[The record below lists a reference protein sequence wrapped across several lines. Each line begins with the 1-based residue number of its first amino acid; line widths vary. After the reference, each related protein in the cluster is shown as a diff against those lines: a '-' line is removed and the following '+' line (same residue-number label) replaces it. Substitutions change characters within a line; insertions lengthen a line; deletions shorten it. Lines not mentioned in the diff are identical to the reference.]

1 MEYVHSYQ
9 VSIFLRKDLK
19 KYKGR
24 SCVISMESNFPIQ
37 CADFDRL
44 VMDNV
49 EEARVEV
56 SGMPDLSDPCLYIDR
71 EYSWL
76 QFNDRVLE
84 EAFDERNPLLERV
97 KFLSIFGSNLD
108 EFFMVRVSGI
118 HKRIVE
124 GIREDRTDEKED
136 EREDRTDEKEDR
148 TDELAHQQLQIIRD
162 ELLKQLPLADR
173 CWNKILEP
181 ALREKGIKVLNYFE
195 LSGKEREKLRDY
207 FERNIFPLLTPL
219 GFDSGHPFPH
229 ISNLSINLAV
239 LIDDPDYGERFARVK
254 IPPIFTRLIVVP
266 ENGQER
272 ITSNFE
278 ELKAGRFV
286 WLEQLIAANLDLLF
300 PGQRILGAYPF
311 RITRDADLGFDEDGD
326 KDLLTAVKQRVGRN
340 YFGPA
345 VRLEADYTMPSRV
358 SEILLKNLDLN
369 SSLMFLLAAPLGL
382 SSLMKFAQISRP
394 ELKYEPFKP
403 KKHPQLTGKKN
414 IFEVLKKRDI
424 LLYHPYDNFDS
435 VIGFVEKAADDP
447 DVLAIKMTLYR
458 VDDNSRIIQALM
470 KAADRRKQ
478 VAVLVELKARFDE
491 ENNIGWAKELE
502 HKGVHVAYGFPGRK
516 VHAKMCLVVRAE
528 KEEIRYYVHMST
540 GNYNAVTAKLYTD
553 SGYLTSDSFIGKDV
567 SDLFNALTGYS
578 RKDHYIKLLV
588 APQTLRHQVLERI
601 RREIELHEKCGN
613 GHLIFKMNSLVD
625 YQCIRELYSASR
637 AGVKVDLVI
646 RGICCLRPG
655 IYGLSEN
662 IRVIS
667 IVGRFLE
674 HARIYYFRNG
684 GKEEVFMGSSDLM
697 PRNLDN
703 RVEILFPASAEYIP
717 IIRDVILGVQLED
730 NLKARLLLPNGKTE
744 RIHPQPE
751 EEELDSQLWMLENTG
766 SWDLNPRKG

>member
-1 MEYVHSYQ
+1 ME
-9 VSIFLRKDLK
+9 R
-19 KYKGR
+19 
-24 SCVISMESNFPIQ
+24 NFPIQ

-44 VMDNV
+44 VTDSV
-49 EEARVEV
+49 DGLRVEI
-56 SGMPDLSDPCLYIDR
+56 SGMPDLSDPCLYADR

-84 EAFDERNPLLERV
+84 EALDERNPLLERV

-108 EFFMVRVSGI
+108 EFFMVRVSGVQ
-118 HKRIVE
+118 KRITE
-124 GIREDRTDEKED
+124 GT
-136 EREDRTDEKEDR
+136 KEDR
-148 TDELAHQQLQIIRD
+148 TDILAQEQLQVIRE
-162 ELLKQLPLADR
+162 ELLRQLPLNDS
-173 CWNKILEP
+173 CWNEVLEP
-181 ALREKGIKVLNYFE
+181 ALREKGIQVLNYFE
-195 LSGKEREKLRDY
+195 LSGEDREKLRDY

-229 ISNLSINLAV
+229 ISNLSLNLAV

-254 IPPIFTRLIVVP
+254 IPPMFTRLIVVP
-266 ENGQER
+266 EEGQEK
-272 ITSNFE
+272 IISSFE
-278 ELKAGRFV
+278 ELKSGRFV

-345 VRLEADYTMPSRV
+345 VRLETDYTMPDRV
-358 SEILLKNLDLN
+358 SNILLKNLELT
-369 SSLMFLLAAPLGL
+369 SPLMFRSASPLGL
-382 SSLMKFAQISRP
+382 SSLMKLAQINRP

-403 KKHPQLTGKKN
+403 SKHSRMADKEN
-414 IFEVLKKRDI
+414 IFAALKKKDI
-424 LLYHPYDNFDS
+424 LLYHPYDSFES
-435 VIGFVEKAADDP
+435 VTDLVEEAADDP

-470 KAADRRKQ
+470 KAADRNKQ
-478 VAVLVELKARFDE
+478 VVVLVELKARFDE

-502 HKGVHVAYGFPGRK
+502 RKGVHVAYGFPGRK
-516 VHAKMCLVVRAE
+516 THAKMCLIVRAE
-528 KEEIRYYVHMST
+528 KEGGIRYYVHMST
-540 GNYNAVTAKLYTD
+540 GNYNAVTGKLYTD
-553 SGYLTSDSFIGKDV
+553 FGYLTSDSFIGKDI

-588 APQTLRHQVLERI
+588 APQNMRHQILERI
-601 RREIELHEKCGN
+601 RREIDMHEKFGD
-613 GHLIFKMNSLVD
+613 GHLLFKMNSLVD
-625 YQCIRELYSASR
+625 YQCIRELYRASR
-637 AGVKVDLVI
+637 IGVKVDLIV

-674 HARIYYFRNG
+674 HSRVYYFRNG
-684 GKEEVFMGSSDLM
+684 GKEEIFMGSADLM

-703 RVEILFPASAEYIP
+703 RVEVLFPVSSEYIP
-717 IIRDVILGVQLED
+717 VVRDIILGTHLKD
-730 NLKARLLLPNGKTE
+730 NIKARLLLPNGRTE
-744 RIHPQPE
+744 RIYPQPE
-751 EEELDSQLWMLENTG
+751 EEELDSQLWMLENREAWELKTEK
-766 SWDLNPRKG
+766 S

>member
-1 MEYVHSYQ
+1 ME
-9 VSIFLRKDLK
+9 R
-19 KYKGR
+19 
-24 SCVISMESNFPIQ
+24 NFPIQ

-49 EEARVEV
+49 EGARVEV
-56 SGMPDLSDPCLYIDR
+56 SGMPDLSDPCLYTDR

-84 EAFDERNPLLERV
+84 EAFDNRNPLLERV

-118 HKRIVE
+118 QKRIVE
-124 GIREDRTDEKED
+124 AIKDDRP
-136 EREDRTDEKEDR
+136 
-148 TDELAHQQLQIIRD
+148 DELAQEQLRIIRE
-162 ELLKQLPLADR
+162 ELLRQLPLNDR
-173 CWNKILEP
+173 CWNEILEP

-229 ISNLSINLAV
+229 ISNLSLNLAV

-254 IPPIFTRLIVVP
+254 IPPMFMRLIVVP
-266 ENGQER
+266 EDDQER
-272 ITSNFE
+272 VTSSLE
-278 ELKAGRFV
+278 ELKTGSFV

-340 YFGPA
+340 YFGSV
-345 VRLEADYTMPSRV
+345 VRLETDYTMPSRV
-358 SEILLKNLDLN
+358 SDILLKNLDLT
-369 SSLMFLLAAPLGL
+369 SSLMFRSAAPLGL
-382 SSLMKFAQISRP
+382 SSLIKLAQINRP
-394 ELKYEPFKP
+394 ELNYGPFEP
-403 KKHPQLTGKKN
+403 KKHSQLANREK
-414 IFEVLKKRDI
+414 IFANLKKRDI
-424 LLYHPYDNFDS
+424 LLYHPYDNFES
-435 VIGFVEKAADDP
+435 VIDFVEEAADDP

-470 KAADRRKQ
+470 KAADRKKQ

-502 HKGVHVAYGFPGRK
+502 RKGVHVAYGFPGRK
-516 VHAKMCLVVRAE
+516 THAKMCLVVRAE
-528 KEEIRYYVHMST
+528 KEGIRYYVHMST
-540 GNYNAVTAKLYTD
+540 GNYNAVTGKLYTD
-553 SGYLTSDSFIGKDV
+553 FGYLTSDSCIGKDI

-601 RREIELHEKCGN
+601 RREIDLHEKHGN

-625 YQCIRELYSASR
+625 YQCIRELYRASQ
-637 AGVKVDLVI
+637 AGVKVDLLI

-655 IYGLSEN
+655 IFGLSEN
-662 IRVIS
+662 IRVTS

-674 HARIYYFRNG
+674 HSRAYYFRNG
-684 GKEEVFMGSSDLM
+684 GKEEIFMGSADLM

-703 RVEILFPASAEYIP
+703 RVEVLFPVSAEYIP
-717 IIRDVILGVQLED
+717 VVRDVILGIHLKD
-730 NLKARLLLPNGKTE
+730 NIKARLLLPNGRTE
-744 RIHPQPE
+744 RIYPQPE
-751 EEELDSQLWMLENTG
+751 EEELDSQSWMLENSR
-766 SWDLNPRKG
+766 SWDLGSQKG

>member
-1 MEYVHSYQ
+1 ME
-9 VSIFLRKDLK
+9 R
-19 KYKGR
+19 
-24 SCVISMESNFPIQ
+24 NFPIK
-37 CADFDRL
+37 CADFDRII
-44 VMDNV
+44 MDNA

-56 SGMPDLSDPCLYIDR
+56 SGMPDLSDPCLYTDR

-84 EAFDERNPLLERV
+84 EAFDERNPLLDRV

-118 HKRIVE
+118 QKRIVE
-124 GIREDRTDEKED
+124 GVKD
-136 EREDRTDEKEDR
+136 DR
-148 TDELAHQQLQIIRD
+148 TDELAQHQLRIIRQ
-162 ELLKQLPLADR
+162 ELLRQLPLNDS
-173 CWNKILEP
+173 CWNEVLEP
-181 ALREKGIKVLNYFE
+181 ALRVKGIKVTNYFE
-195 LSGKEREKLRDY
+195 LSGEEREKLRDY

-229 ISNLSINLAV
+229 ISNLSLNLAV

-266 ENGQER
+266 ADGQER

-278 ELKAGRFV
+278 ELKTGLFV
-286 WLEQLIAANLDLLF
+286 WIEQLIAANLDLLF

-311 RITRDADLGFDEDGD
+311 RVTRDADLGFDEDGD

-345 VRLEADYTMPSRV
+345 VRLETDNTMPPRV
-358 SEILLKNLDLN
+358 SDILLKNLDLTA
-369 SSLMFLLAAPLGL
+369 SLMFRSAAPLGL
-382 SSLMKFAQISRP
+382 SSLMKLAQINRP
-394 ELKYEPFKP
+394 ELKYKPLEP
-403 KKHPQLTGKKN
+403 KKHPRLVEKEK
-414 IFEVLKKRDI
+414 IFAVLKKRDV
-424 LLYHPYDNFDS
+424 LLYHPYDSFES
-435 VIGFVEKAADDP
+435 VIDFVEEAADDP

-470 KAADRRKQ
+470 KAADRKKQ

-502 HKGVHVAYGFPGRK
+502 RKGVHVAYGFPGRK
-516 VHAKMCLVVRAE
+516 THAKMCLVVRAE
-528 KEEIRYYVHMST
+528 NEGIRYYVHMGT
-540 GNYNAVTAKLYTD
+540 GNYNAVTGKLYTD
-553 SGYLTSDSFIGKDV
+553 FGYLTSDSFIGKDI

-588 APQTLRHQVLERI
+588 APQTLRHQILERI
-601 RREIELHEKCGN
+601 RREIDLHEKYGN

-625 YQCIRELYSASR
+625 YQCIRELYRASR
-637 AGVKVDLVI
+637 VGVKVDLLI

-662 IRVIS
+662 IRVTS

-674 HARIYYFRNG
+674 HSRLYYFRND
-684 GKEEVFMGSSDLM
+684 GKEEIFIGSADLM

-703 RVEILFPASAEYIP
+703 RVEILFPVSAEYIP
-717 IIRDVILGVQLED
+717 IVREVILGTQLKD
-730 NLKARLLLPNGKTE
+730 NVKARLLLPNGKTE
-744 RIHPQPE
+744 RIYPQPE

-766 SWDLNPRKG
+766 SWDLSRQKS

>member
-1 MEYVHSYQ
+1 ME
-9 VSIFLRKDLK
+9 R
-19 KYKGR
+19 
-24 SCVISMESNFPIQ
+24 NFPIQ

-44 VMDNV
+44 VTDSV
-49 EEARVEV
+49 DGARVEV
-56 SGMPDLSDPCLYIDR
+56 SGMPDLSDPCLYADR

-84 EAFDERNPLLERV
+84 EALDERNPLLERV

-108 EFFMVRVSGI
+108 EFFMVRVSGVQ
-118 HKRIVE
+118 KRIAE
-124 GIREDRTDEKED
+124 GAKED
-136 EREDRTDEKEDR
+136 C
-148 TDELAHQQLQIIRD
+148 TDELAQEQLQVIRE
-162 ELLKQLPLADR
+162 ELLMQLPLKDS
-173 CWNKILEP
+173 CWNEVLEP

-195 LSGKEREKLRDY
+195 LSGEDREKLRGY

-229 ISNLSINLAV
+229 ISNLSLNLAV

-254 IPPIFTRLIVVP
+254 IPPMFTRLIVVP
-266 ENGQER
+266 EEGQEK
-272 ITSNFE
+272 IISSFE
-278 ELKAGRFV
+278 ELKSGRFV

-345 VRLEADYTMPSRV
+345 VRLETDYTMPERV
-358 SEILLKNLDLN
+358 SDILLKNLEVTPP
-369 SSLMFLLAAPLGL
+369 LMFRAAAPLGL
-382 SSLMKFAQISRP
+382 SSLMKLTQINRP
-394 ELKYEPFKP
+394 ELKYEPFEQR
-403 KKHPQLTGKKN
+403 KHSFMADKEN
-414 IFEVLKKRDI
+414 IFSALKKKDI
-424 LLYHPYDNFDS
+424 LLYHPYDSFES
-435 VIGFVEKAADDP
+435 VTDLVEEAADDP

-470 KAADRRKQ
+470 KAADRNKQ

-502 HKGVHVAYGFPGRK
+502 RKGVHVAYGFPGRK
-516 VHAKMCLVVRAE
+516 THAKMCLIVRAE
-528 KEEIRYYVHMST
+528 IEGIRYYVHMST
-540 GNYNAVTAKLYTD
+540 GNYNAVTGKLYTD
-553 SGYLTSDSFIGKDV
+553 FGYLTSDPFIGKDI

-588 APQTLRHQVLERI
+588 APQNMRHQILERI
-601 RREIELHEKCGN
+601 RREIDLHEKFGN
-613 GHLIFKMNSLVD
+613 GRLIFKMNSLVD
-625 YQCIRELYSASR
+625 YQCIRELYRASR
-637 AGVKVDLVI
+637 IGVKVDLIV

-662 IRVIS
+662 IRVTS

-674 HARIYYFRNG
+674 HSRAYYFRNG
-684 GKEEVFMGSSDLM
+684 GKEEIFMGSADLM

-703 RVEILFPASAEYIP
+703 RVEVLFPVSSDYIP
-717 IIRDVILGVQLED
+717 IVRDVILGTHLKD
-730 NLKARLLLPNGKTE
+730 NIKARLLLPNGRTE
-744 RIHPQPE
+744 RIYPQPD
-751 EEELDSQLWMLENTG
+751 EEELDSQLWMLENRGIWELKTENG
-766 SWDLNPRKG
+766 

>member
-1 MEYVHSYQ
+1 ME
-9 VSIFLRKDLK
+9 R
-19 KYKGR
+19 
-24 SCVISMESNFPIQ
+24 NFPIQ

-44 VMDNV
+44 VTDSV
-49 EEARVEV
+49 EGIRVEV
-56 SGMPDLSDPCLYIDR
+56 SGMPDLSDPCLYADR

-84 EAFDERNPLLERV
+84 EALDERNPLLERV

-108 EFFMVRVSGI
+108 EFFMVRVSGVQ
-118 HKRIVE
+118 KRIAE
-124 GIREDRTDEKED
+124 GA
-136 EREDRTDEKEDR
+136 KEDR
-148 TDELAHQQLQIIRD
+148 TDELAQEQLQVIRE
-162 ELLKQLPLADR
+162 ELLRQLPVNDS
-173 CWNKILEP
+173 CWNEVLEP

-195 LSGKEREKLRDY
+195 LSGEDREKLRDY

-229 ISNLSINLAV
+229 ISNLSLNLAV

-254 IPPIFTRLIVVP
+254 IPPMFARLIVVP
-266 ENGQER
+266 EEGQEKV
-272 ITSNFE
+272 SSGFE
-278 ELKAGRFV
+278 ELKSGLFV

-345 VRLEADYTMPSRV
+345 VRLETDYTMPERV
-358 SEILLKNLDLN
+358 SDILLKNLELTPP
-369 SSLMFLLAAPLGL
+369 LMFRSAAPLGL
-382 SSLMKFAQISRP
+382 SSLMKLTQINRP
-394 ELKYEPFKP
+394 ELKYKPFEPR
-403 KKHPQLTGKKN
+403 KHSLMANKEN
-414 IFEVLKKRDI
+414 IFSALKKKDI
-424 LLYHPYDNFDS
+424 LLYHPYDSFES
-435 VIGFVEKAADDP
+435 VTDLVEEAADDP

-470 KAADRRKQ
+470 KAADRNKQ

-502 HKGVHVAYGFPGRK
+502 RKGVHVAYGFPGRK
-516 VHAKMCLVVRAE
+516 THAKMCLIVRAE
-528 KEEIRYYVHMST
+528 KEGIRYYVHMGT
-540 GNYNAVTAKLYTD
+540 GNYNAVTGRLYTD
-553 SGYLTSDSFIGKDV
+553 FGYLTSDPFIGKDI

-588 APQTLRHQVLERI
+588 APQNMRHQILERI
-601 RREIELHEKCGN
+601 RREIDLHEKFGN

-625 YQCIRELYSASR
+625 YQCIRELYRASR
-637 AGVKVDLVI
+637 VGVKVDLIV

-655 IYGLSEN
+655 ICGLSEN
-662 IRVIS
+662 VRVIS

-674 HARIYYFRNG
+674 HSRAYYFRNG
-684 GKEEVFMGSSDLM
+684 GKEEIFMGSADLM

-703 RVEILFPASAEYIP
+703 RVEVLFPVSPDYIP
-717 IIRDVILGVQLED
+717 VLRDVILGTHMKD
-730 NLKARLLLPNGKTE
+730 NIKARLLLPNGRTE
-744 RIHPQPE
+744 RIYPQPE
-751 EEELDSQLWMLENTG
+751 EEELDSQLWLLENRG
-766 SWDLNPRKG
+766 SWELKMEKS

>member
-1 MEYVHSYQ
+1 ME
-9 VSIFLRKDLK
+9 R
-19 KYKGR
+19 
-24 SCVISMESNFPIQ
+24 NFPIQ

-44 VMDNV
+44 IMDNV
-49 EEARVEV
+49 KETRVEV
-56 SGMPDLSDPCLYIDR
+56 SGMPDLSDPCLYTDR

-84 EAFDERNPLLERV
+84 EAFDDRNPLLERV

-108 EFFMVRVSGI
+108 EFFMVRVSGVQ
-118 HKRIVE
+118 KRIVE
-124 GIREDRTDEKED
+124 AMKD
-136 EREDRTDEKEDR
+136 DR
-148 TDELAHQQLQIIRD
+148 TDELAQEQLRIIRE
-162 ELLKQLPLADR
+162 ELLRQLPLNDS
-173 CWNKILEP
+173 CWNEMLEP

-229 ISNLSINLAV
+229 ISNLSLNLAV

-254 IPPIFTRLIVVP
+254 IPPMFTRLIVVP
-266 ENGQER
+266 EGDQER
-272 ITSNFE
+272 ITSSLE
-278 ELKAGRFV
+278 ELKKGRFV

-340 YFGPA
+340 YFGSV

-358 SEILLKNLDLN
+358 SDILLKNLDLTT
-369 SSLMFLLAAPLGL
+369 SLMFRSAAPLGL
-382 SSLMKFAQISRP
+382 SSLIKLAQINRP
-394 ELKYEPFKP
+394 ELKYELFEP
-403 KKHPQLTGKKN
+403 KKHSQLANREK
-414 IFEVLKKRDI
+414 IFSVLRKRDI
-424 LLYHPYDNFDS
+424 LLYHPYDSFES
-435 VIGFVEKAADDP
+435 VIDFVEEATDDP

-470 KAADRRKQ
+470 KAADRKKQ
-478 VAVLVELKARFDE
+478 LAVLVELKARFDE

-502 HKGVHVAYGFPGRK
+502 RKGVHVAYGFPGLK
-516 VHAKMCLVVRAE
+516 THAKMCLVVRAE
-528 KEEIRYYVHMST
+528 KEGIRYYVHMST
-540 GNYNAVTAKLYTD
+540 GNYNAVTGKLYTD
-553 SGYLTSDSFIGKDV
+553 QGYLTSDPFIGKDV

-588 APQTLRHQVLERI
+588 APQTLRHQILERI
-601 RREIELHEKCGN
+601 RREIDLHEKCGN

-625 YQCIRELYSASR
+625 YQCIRELYRASQ
-637 AGVKVDLVI
+637 AGVKVDLLV

-655 IYGLSEN
+655 IFGLSEN
-662 IRVIS
+662 IRVTS

-674 HARIYYFRNG
+674 HSRIYYFRNG
-684 GKEEVFMGSSDLM
+684 GKEEIFMGSADLM

-703 RVEILFPASAEYIP
+703 RVEILFPISSEYIP
-717 IIRDVILGVQLED
+717 VVRDVILGIHLKD
-730 NLKARLLLPNGKTE
+730 NVKARLLLPNGKTE
-744 RIHPQPE
+744 RIYPQPE
-751 EEELDSQLWMLENTG
+751 EEELDSQLWMLENSR
-766 SWDLNPRKG
+766 SWDLCPKKG

>member
-1 MEYVHSYQ
+1 ME
-9 VSIFLRKDLK
+9 R
-19 KYKGR
+19 
-24 SCVISMESNFPIQ
+24 NFPIQ

-44 VMDNV
+44 VTDSV
-49 EEARVEV
+49 DGARVEV
-56 SGMPDLSDPCLYIDR
+56 SGMPDLSDPCLYADR

-84 EAFDERNPLLERV
+84 EALDERNPLLERV

-108 EFFMVRVSGI
+108 EFFMVRVSGVQ
-118 HKRIVE
+118 KRIAE
-124 GIREDRTDEKED
+124 GA
-136 EREDRTDEKEDR
+136 KEDR
-148 TDELAHQQLQIIRD
+148 TDELAQEQLQVIRE
-162 ELLKQLPLADR
+162 ELLMQLPLKDS
-173 CWNKILEP
+173 CWNEVLEP

-195 LSGKEREKLRDY
+195 LSGEDREKLRDY

-229 ISNLSINLAV
+229 ISNLSLNLAV

-254 IPPIFTRLIVVP
+254 IPPMFTRLIVVP
-266 ENGQER
+266 EEGQEK
-272 ITSNFE
+272 IISSFE
-278 ELKAGRFV
+278 ELKSGRFV

-345 VRLEADYTMPSRV
+345 VRLETDYTMPERV
-358 SEILLKNLDLN
+358 SDILLKNLELTPP
-369 SSLMFLLAAPLGL
+369 LMFRAAAPLGL
-382 SSLMKFAQISRP
+382 SSLMKLAQINRP
-394 ELKYEPFKP
+394 ELKYEPFEQR
-403 KKHPQLTGKKN
+403 KHSLMADKEN
-414 IFEVLKKRDI
+414 IFSALKKKDI
-424 LLYHPYDNFDS
+424 LLYHPYDSFES
-435 VIGFVEKAADDP
+435 VTDLVEEAADDP

-470 KAADRRKQ
+470 KAADRNKQ

-502 HKGVHVAYGFPGRK
+502 RKGVHVAYGFPGRK
-516 VHAKMCLVVRAE
+516 THAKMCLIVRAE
-528 KEEIRYYVHMST
+528 KEGIRYYVHMST
-540 GNYNAVTAKLYTD
+540 GNYNAVTGKLYTD
-553 SGYLTSDSFIGKDV
+553 FGYLTSDPFIGKDI

-588 APQTLRHQVLERI
+588 APQNMRHQILERI
-601 RREIELHEKCGN
+601 RREIDLHEKFGN

-625 YQCIRELYSASR
+625 YQCIRELYRASR
-637 AGVKVDLVI
+637 VGVKVDLIV

-662 IRVIS
+662 IRVTS

-674 HARIYYFRNG
+674 HSRVYYFRNG
-684 GKEEVFMGSSDLM
+684 GKEEIFMGSADLM

-703 RVEILFPASAEYIP
+703 RVEVLFPVSSDYIP
-717 IIRDVILGVQLED
+717 IVRDVILGTHLKD
-730 NLKARLLLPNGKTE
+730 NIKARLLLPNGRTE
-744 RIHPQPE
+744 RIYPQPE
-751 EEELDSQLWMLENTG
+751 EEELDSQLWMLENRGIWELKTENG
-766 SWDLNPRKG
+766 

>member
-1 MEYVHSYQ
+1 ME
-9 VSIFLRKDLK
+9 R
-19 KYKGR
+19 
-24 SCVISMESNFPIQ
+24 NFPIQ

-44 VMDNV
+44 VTDSV
-49 EEARVEV
+49 EGIRVEV
-56 SGMPDLSDPCLYIDR
+56 SGMSDLSDPCLYADR

-84 EAFDERNPLLERV
+84 EALDERNPLLERV

-108 EFFMVRVSGI
+108 EFFMVRVSGVQ
-118 HKRIVE
+118 KRITE
-124 GIREDRTDEKED
+124 GAKGDRV
-136 EREDRTDEKEDR
+136 
-148 TDELAHQQLQIIRD
+148 DELAQEQLKVIRG
-162 ELLKQLPLADR
+162 ELLRQLPVNDS
-173 CWNKILEP
+173 CWNEVLEP

-195 LSGKEREKLRDY
+195 LSGEDREKLRDY

-229 ISNLSINLAV
+229 ISNLSLNLAV

-254 IPPIFTRLIVVP
+254 IPPMFTRLIVVP
-266 ENGQER
+266 GEGQEK
-272 ITSNFE
+272 IISSFE
-278 ELKAGRFV
+278 DLKSGRFV
-286 WLEQLIAANLDLLF
+286 WIEQLIAANLDLLF

-345 VRLEADYTMPSRV
+345 VRLETDYTMPERV
-358 SEILLKNLDLN
+358 SYILLKNLELTPP
-369 SSLMFLLAAPLGL
+369 LMFRAAAPLGL
-382 SSLMKFAQISRP
+382 SSLMKLVQINRP
-394 ELKYEPFKP
+394 ELKYEPFEQR
-403 KKHPQLTGKKN
+403 KHSLMADKEN
-414 IFEVLKKRDI
+414 IFSALKKKDI
-424 LLYHPYDNFDS
+424 LLYHPYDSFES
-435 VIGFVEKAADDP
+435 VTDLVEEAADDP

-470 KAADRRKQ
+470 KAADRNKQ

-502 HKGVHVAYGFPGRK
+502 RKGVHVAYGFPGRK
-516 VHAKMCLVVRAE
+516 THAKMCLIVRAE
-528 KEEIRYYVHMST
+528 KEGIRYYVHMST
-540 GNYNAVTAKLYTD
+540 GNYNAVTGKLYTD
-553 SGYLTSDSFIGKDV
+553 FGYLTGDPFIGKDI

-588 APQTLRHQVLERI
+588 APQNMRHQILERI
-601 RREIELHEKCGN
+601 RREIDLHEKFGN

-625 YQCIRELYSASR
+625 YQCIRELYRASR
-637 AGVKVDLVI
+637 VGVKVDLIV

-662 IRVIS
+662 IRVTS

-674 HARIYYFRNG
+674 HSRAYYFRNG
-684 GKEEVFMGSSDLM
+684 GKEEIFMGSADLM

-703 RVEILFPASAEYIP
+703 RVEILFPVSSDYIP
-717 IIRDVILGVQLED
+717 ILRDVILGTHLKD
-730 NLKARLLLPNGKTE
+730 NIKARLLLPNGRTE
-744 RIHPQPE
+744 RIYPQPDE
-751 EEELDSQLWMLENTG
+751 EEMDSQLWMLENRG
-766 SWDLNPRKG
+766 SWELKTEKS

>member
-1 MEYVHSYQ
+1 MILME
-9 VSIFLRKDLK
+9 R
-19 KYKGR
+19 
-24 SCVISMESNFPIQ
+24 NFPIQ

-44 VMDNV
+44 IVDDV
-49 EEARVEV
+49 KGTLAEV
-56 SGMPDLSDPCLYIDR
+56 SGIPDLSDPRLYTDR

-84 EAFDERNPLLERV
+84 EAYDERNPLLERV

-108 EFFMVRVSGI
+108 EFFMVRVSGVL
-118 HKRIVE
+118 KRITE
-124 GIREDRTDEKED
+124 GLKD
-136 EREDRTDEKEDR
+136 DR
-148 TDELAHQQLQIIRD
+148 TDELAQQQLHIIRE
-162 ELLKQLPLADR
+162 ELLRQLPLNDK
-173 CWNKILEP
+173 CWNEILEP

-195 LSGKEREKLRDY
+195 LSGEEREKLRDY

-229 ISNLSINLAV
+229 ISNLSLNLAV

-254 IPPIFTRLIVVP
+254 IPPIFPRLIAVP
-266 ENGQER
+266 EKDQDR
-272 ITSNFE
+272 ITSSFE
-278 ELKAGRFV
+278 DLKTGRFV

-340 YFGPA
+340 YFGAA
-345 VRLEADYTMPSRV
+345 VRLETDHSMPSRV
-358 SEILLKNLDLN
+358 SDILLKNLDLTA
-369 SSLMFLLAAPLGL
+369 SLIFRSVVPLGL
-382 SSLMKFAQISRP
+382 SSLMKLVQINRP
-394 ELKYEPFKP
+394 ELKYESFEQ
-403 KKHPQLTGKKN
+403 KKHSQMVDEDN
-414 IFEVLKKRDI
+414 IFSVLKKRDV
-424 LLYHPYDNFDS
+424 LLYHPYDSFES
-435 VIGFVEKAADDP
+435 VIDFVEEAADDS

-470 KAADRRKQ
+470 KAADRNKQ
-478 VAVLVELKARFDE
+478 VFVLVELKARFDE

-502 HKGVHVAYGFPGRK
+502 RKGVHVAYGFPGRK

-528 KEEIRYYVHMST
+528 KEGIKYYVHMGT
-540 GNYNAVTAKLYTD
+540 GNYNAVTGRIYTD
-553 SGYLTSDSFIGKDV
+553 FGYLTSDSFIGKDI

-588 APQTLRHQVLERI
+588 APQNLRHQILEKI
-601 RREIELHEKCGN
+601 RREIELHEKHGD

-625 YQCIRELYSASR
+625 YQCIRELYRASR
-637 AGVKVDLVI
+637 AGVKIDLIV

-662 IRVIS
+662 IRVTS

-674 HARIYYFRNG
+674 HSRIYYFRNN
-684 GKEEVFMGSSDLM
+684 GKEEIFMGSPDLM

-703 RVEILFPASAEYIP
+703 RVEILFPVSNEYVP
-717 IIRDVILGVQLED
+717 VVRNVILGTHLKD
-730 NLKARLLLPNGKTE
+730 NIKARLVLPNGRTE
-744 RIHPQPE
+744 RIYPQPE
-751 EEELDSQLWMLENTG
+751 EEEINSQLWMLENTG
-766 SWDLNPRKG
+766 SWDLNS

>member
-1 MEYVHSYQ
+1 ME
-9 VSIFLRKDLK
+9 R
-19 KYKGR
+19 
-24 SCVISMESNFPIQ
+24 NFPIKY
-37 CADFDRL
+37 ADFDRL
-44 VMDNV
+44 VTDSV
-49 EEARVEV
+49 DGVRVEV
-56 SGMPDLSDPCLYIDR
+56 SGMPDLSDPCLYTDR

-84 EAFDERNPLLERV
+84 EALDERNPLLERV

-108 EFFMVRVSGI
+108 EFFMVRVSGVQ
-118 HKRIVE
+118 KRIVE
-124 GIREDRTDEKED
+124 GAKED
-136 EREDRTDEKEDR
+136 C
-148 TDELAHQQLQIIRD
+148 TDELAQEQLQVIRE
-162 ELLKQLPLADR
+162 ELLMQLPLKDS
-173 CWNKILEP
+173 CWNEVLEP

-195 LSGKEREKLRDY
+195 LSGEDREKLRDY

-229 ISNLSINLAV
+229 ISNLSLNLAV

-254 IPPIFTRLIVVP
+254 IPPMFTSLIVVP
-266 ENGQER
+266 EEGQEK
-272 ITSNFE
+272 IISSFD
-278 ELKAGRFV
+278 ELKSGRFV

-345 VRLEADYTMPSRV
+345 VRLETDYTMPGRV
-358 SEILLKNLDLN
+358 SDILLKNLEIN
-369 SSLMFLLAAPLGL
+369 PRLMFRTVAPLGL
-382 SSLMKFAQISRP
+382 SSLMKLTQINRP
-394 ELKYEPFKP
+394 ELKYEPFEQR
-403 KKHPQLTGKKN
+403 KHSLMADKEN
-414 IFEVLKKRDI
+414 IFSALKKKDI
-424 LLYHPYDNFDS
+424 LLYHPYDSFES
-435 VIGFVEKAADDP
+435 VTDLVEEAADDP

-470 KAADRRKQ
+470 KAADRNKQ

-502 HKGVHVAYGFPGRK
+502 CKGVHVAYGFPGRK
-516 VHAKMCLVVRAE
+516 THAKMCLIVRAE
-528 KEEIRYYVHMST
+528 TEGIRYYVHMGT
-540 GNYNAVTAKLYTD
+540 GNYNAVTGRLYTD
-553 SGYLTSDSFIGKDV
+553 FGYLTSDPFIGKDI

-588 APQTLRHQVLERI
+588 APQNMRHQILERI
-601 RREIELHEKCGN
+601 RREIDLHEKSGN

-625 YQCIRELYSASR
+625 YQCIRELYRASR
-637 AGVKVDLVI
+637 VGVKVDLIV

-662 IRVIS
+662 IRVTS

-674 HARIYYFRNG
+674 HSRAYYFRNG
-684 GKEEVFMGSSDLM
+684 GKEEIFMGSADLM

-703 RVEILFPASAEYIP
+703 RVEVLFPVSADYIP
-717 IIRDVILGVQLED
+717 IVRDVILGTHLKD
-730 NLKARLLLPNGKTE
+730 NIKARLLLPNGRTE
-744 RIHPQPE
+744 RSYPQPD
-751 EEELDSQLWMLENTG
+751 EEELDSQLWMLENRG
-766 SWDLNPRKG
+766 IWELKRENG

>member
-1 MEYVHSYQ
+1 ME
-9 VSIFLRKDLK
+9 R
-19 KYKGR
+19 
-24 SCVISMESNFPIQ
+24 NFPIRW
-37 CADFDRL
+37 ADFDRL
-44 VMDNV
+44 VMDNI
-49 EEARVEV
+49 EGARAEV
-56 SGMPDLSDPCLYIDR
+56 SGMPDLSDPCLYTDR

-84 EAFDERNPLLERV
+84 EAFDERNPLLDRV

-118 HKRIVE
+118 QKRIVE
-124 GIREDRTDEKED
+124 GVKDDRA
-136 EREDRTDEKEDR
+136 
-148 TDELAHQQLQIIRD
+148 DELAQQQLRIIRE
-162 ELLKQLPLADR
+162 ELLRQLPLNDS
-173 CWNKILEP
+173 CWNEVLEP
-181 ALREKGIKVLNYFE
+181 ALREKGIKVTNYFE
-195 LSGKEREKLRDY
+195 LSGEEREKLRDY

-229 ISNLSINLAV
+229 ISNLSLNLAV

-266 ENGQER
+266 DDGQER

-278 ELKAGRFV
+278 ELKTGLFV
-286 WLEQLIAANLDLLF
+286 WIEQLIAANLDLLF

-311 RITRDADLGFDEDGD
+311 RVTRDADLGFDEDGD

-345 VRLEADYTMPSRV
+345 VRLETDNTMPPRV
-358 SEILLKNLDLN
+358 SDILLKNLDLTA
-369 SSLMFLLAAPLGL
+369 SLMFRSAAPLGL
-382 SSLMKFAQISRP
+382 SSLMKLAQINRP
-394 ELKYEPFKP
+394 ELKYKPLEP
-403 KKHPQLTGKKN
+403 KKHPRLVEKEK
-414 IFEVLKKRDI
+414 IFAVLKKRDV
-424 LLYHPYDNFDS
+424 LLYHPYDSFES
-435 VIGFVEKAADDP
+435 VIDFVEEAADDP

-470 KAADRRKQ
+470 KAADRKKQ

-502 HKGVHVAYGFPGRK
+502 RKGVHVAYGFPGRK
-516 VHAKMCLVVRAE
+516 THAKMCLVVRAE
-528 KEEIRYYVHMST
+528 NEGIRYYVHMST
-540 GNYNAVTAKLYTD
+540 GNYNAVTGKLYTD
-553 SGYLTSDSFIGKDV
+553 FGYLTSDSFIGKDI

-588 APQTLRHQVLERI
+588 APQTLRHQILERI
-601 RREIELHEKCGN
+601 RREIDLHEKYGN

-625 YQCIRELYSASR
+625 YQCIRELYRASR
-637 AGVKVDLVI
+637 VGVKVDLLI

-662 IRVIS
+662 IRVTS

-674 HARIYYFRNG
+674 HSRVYYFRND
-684 GKEEVFMGSSDLM
+684 GKEEIFIGSADLM

-703 RVEILFPASAEYIP
+703 RVEILFPVSAEYIP
-717 IIRDVILGVQLED
+717 IVRDVILGTQLKD
-730 NLKARLLLPNGKTE
+730 NVKARLLLPNGKIE
-744 RIHPQPE
+744 RIYPQPE

-766 SWDLNPRKG
+766 SWDLSRQKS

>member
-1 MEYVHSYQ
+1 ME
-9 VSIFLRKDLK
+9 R
-19 KYKGR
+19 
-24 SCVISMESNFPIQ
+24 NFPIQ

-44 VMDNV
+44 VTDSV
-49 EEARVEV
+49 DGARVEV
-56 SGMPDLSDPCLYIDR
+56 SGMPDLSDPCLYADR

-84 EAFDERNPLLERV
+84 EALDERNPLLERV

-108 EFFMVRVSGI
+108 EFFMVRVSGVQ
-118 HKRIVE
+118 KRIAE
-124 GIREDRTDEKED
+124 GAKED
-136 EREDRTDEKEDR
+136 C
-148 TDELAHQQLQIIRD
+148 TDELAQEQLQVIRE
-162 ELLKQLPLADR
+162 ELLMQLPLKDS
-173 CWNKILEP
+173 CWNEVLEP
-181 ALREKGIKVLNYFE
+181 ALRENGIKVLNYFE
-195 LSGKEREKLRDY
+195 LSGEDREKLRGY

-229 ISNLSINLAV
+229 ISNLSLNLAV

-254 IPPIFTRLIVVP
+254 IPPMFTRLIVVP
-266 ENGQER
+266 EEGQEK
-272 ITSNFE
+272 IISSFE
-278 ELKAGRFV
+278 ELKSGRFV

-340 YFGPA
+340 YFGPV
-345 VRLEADYTMPSRV
+345 VRLETDYTMPERV
-358 SEILLKNLDLN
+358 SDILLKNMELT
-369 SSLMFLLAAPLGL
+369 SPLMFRAAAPLGL
-382 SSLMKFAQISRP
+382 SSLMKLTQINRP
-394 ELKYEPFKP
+394 ELKYEPFEQR
-403 KKHPQLTGKKN
+403 KHSLMADKEN
-414 IFEVLKKRDI
+414 IFSALKKKDI
-424 LLYHPYDNFDS
+424 LLYHPYDSFES
-435 VIGFVEKAADDP
+435 VTDLVEEAADDP

-470 KAADRRKQ
+470 KAADRNKQ

-502 HKGVHVAYGFPGRK
+502 RKGVHVAYGFPGRK
-516 VHAKMCLVVRAE
+516 THAKMCLIVRAE
-528 KEEIRYYVHMST
+528 IEGIRYYVHMST
-540 GNYNAVTAKLYTD
+540 GNYNAVTGKLYTD
-553 SGYLTSDSFIGKDV
+553 FGYLTSDPFIGKDI

-588 APQTLRHQVLERI
+588 APQNMRHQILERI
-601 RREIELHEKCGN
+601 RREIDLHEKFGN

-625 YQCIRELYSASR
+625 YQCIRELYRASR
-637 AGVKVDLVI
+637 IGVKVDLIV

-662 IRVIS
+662 IRVTS

-674 HARIYYFRNG
+674 HSRAYYFRNG
-684 GKEEVFMGSSDLM
+684 GKEEIFMGSADLM

-703 RVEILFPASAEYIP
+703 RVEVLFPVSSDYIP
-717 IIRDVILGVQLED
+717 IVRDVILGTHLKD
-730 NLKARLLLPNGKTE
+730 NIKARLLLPNGRTE
-744 RIHPQPE
+744 RIYPQPD
-751 EEELDSQLWMLENTG
+751 EEELDSQLWMLENRGIWELKTENG
-766 SWDLNPRKG
+766 

>member
-1 MEYVHSYQ
+1 ME
-9 VSIFLRKDLK
+9 R
-19 KYKGR
+19 
-24 SCVISMESNFPIQ
+24 NFPIRW
-37 CADFDRL
+37 ADFDRL
-44 VMDNV
+44 VMDNI
-49 EEARVEV
+49 EGARAEV
-56 SGMPDLSDPCLYIDR
+56 SGMPDLSDPCLYTDR

-84 EAFDERNPLLERV
+84 EALDERNPLLDRV

-118 HKRIVE
+118 QKRIVE
-124 GIREDRTDEKED
+124 GVKDDRA
-136 EREDRTDEKEDR
+136 
-148 TDELAHQQLQIIRD
+148 DELAQQQLRIIRE
-162 ELLKQLPLADR
+162 ELLRQLPLNDS
-173 CWNKILEP
+173 CWNEVLEP
-181 ALREKGIKVLNYFE
+181 ALREKGIKVTNYFE
-195 LSGKEREKLRDY
+195 LSGEEREKLRDY

-229 ISNLSINLAV
+229 ISNLSLNLAV

-254 IPPIFTRLIVVP
+254 IPPIFTRLIAVP
-266 ENGQER
+266 DNGQER

-278 ELKAGRFV
+278 ELKTGLFV
-286 WLEQLIAANLDLLF
+286 WIEQLIAANLDLLF

-311 RITRDADLGFDEDGD
+311 RVTRDADLGFDEDGD

-345 VRLEADYTMPSRV
+345 VRLETDNTMPPRV
-358 SEILLKNLDLN
+358 SDILLKNLDLTA
-369 SSLMFLLAAPLGL
+369 SLMFRSAAPLGL
-382 SSLMKFAQISRP
+382 SSLMKLAQINRP
-394 ELKYEPFKP
+394 EIKYKPLEP
-403 KKHPQLTGKKN
+403 KKHPRLVEKEK
-414 IFEVLKKRDI
+414 IFAVLKKRDV
-424 LLYHPYDNFDS
+424 LLYHPYDSFES
-435 VIGFVEKAADDP
+435 VIDFVEEAADDP

-470 KAADRRKQ
+470 KAADRKKQ

-502 HKGVHVAYGFPGRK
+502 RKGVHVAYGFPGRK
-516 VHAKMCLVVRAE
+516 THAKMCLVVRAE
-528 KEEIRYYVHMST
+528 NEGIRYYVHMST
-540 GNYNAVTAKLYTD
+540 GNYNAVTGKLYTD
-553 SGYLTSDSFIGKDV
+553 FGYLTSDSFIGKDI

-588 APQTLRHQVLERI
+588 APQTLRHQILERI
-601 RREIELHEKCGN
+601 RREIDLHEKYGN

-625 YQCIRELYSASR
+625 YQCIRELYRASR
-637 AGVKVDLVI
+637 VGVKVDLLI

-662 IRVIS
+662 IRVTS

-674 HARIYYFRNG
+674 HSRVYYFRND
-684 GKEEVFMGSSDLM
+684 GKEEIFIGSADLM

-703 RVEILFPASAEYIP
+703 RVEILFPVSAEYIP
-717 IIRDVILGVQLED
+717 IVREVILGTQLKD
-730 NLKARLLLPNGKTE
+730 NVKARLLLPNGKTE
-744 RIHPQPE
+744 RIYPQPE

-766 SWDLNPRKG
+766 SWDLSRQKS

>member
-1 MEYVHSYQ
+1 ME
-9 VSIFLRKDLK
+9 R
-19 KYKGR
+19 
-24 SCVISMESNFPIQ
+24 NFPIQ

-44 VMDNV
+44 VTDSV
-49 EEARVEV
+49 DGVRVKV
-56 SGMPDLSDPCLYIDR
+56 SGMPDLSDPCLYVDR

-84 EAFDERNPLLERV
+84 EALDERNPLLERV

-108 EFFMVRVSGI
+108 EFFMVRVSGVQ
-118 HKRIVE
+118 KRIVE
-124 GIREDRTDEKED
+124 GEKRD
-136 EREDRTDEKEDR
+136 C
-148 TDELAHQQLQIIRD
+148 TDELAQEQLQVIRE
-162 ELLKQLPLADR
+162 ELLIQLPLKDS
-173 CWNKILEP
+173 CWNEVLEP

-195 LSGKEREKLRDY
+195 LSGEDREKLRAY

-229 ISNLSINLAV
+229 ISNLSLNLAV
-239 LIDDPDYGERFARVK
+239 LIDDLEYGERFARVK
-254 IPPIFTRLIVVP
+254 IPPMFTRLIVVP
-266 ENGQER
+266 EEGQEK
-272 ITSNFE
+272 IISSFE
-278 ELKAGRFV
+278 ELKSGRFV

-345 VRLEADYTMPSRV
+345 VRLETDDTMPERV
-358 SEILLKNLDLN
+358 SDILLKNLELTPP
-369 SSLMFLLAAPLGL
+369 LMFRAAAPLGL
-382 SSLMKFAQISRP
+382 SSLMKLTQINRP
-394 ELKYEPFKP
+394 ELKYEPFEQR
-403 KKHPQLTGKKN
+403 KHSLMADKEN
-414 IFEVLKKRDI
+414 IFSALKKKDI
-424 LLYHPYDNFDS
+424 FLYHPYDSFES
-435 VIGFVEKAADDP
+435 VTDLVEEAADDS

-470 KAADRRKQ
+470 KAADRNKQ

-502 HKGVHVAYGFPGRK
+502 RKGVHVAYGFPGRK
-516 VHAKMCLVVRAE
+516 THAKMCLIVRAE
-528 KEEIRYYVHMST
+528 TEGIRYYVHMST
-540 GNYNAVTAKLYTD
+540 GNYNAVSGRLYTD
-553 SGYLTSDSFIGKDV
+553 FGYLTSDPFIGKDI

-588 APQTLRHQVLERI
+588 APQNMRHQILERI
-601 RREIELHEKCGN
+601 RREIEMHEKFGD
-613 GHLIFKMNSLVD
+613 GHLLFKMNSLVD
-625 YQCIRELYSASR
+625 YQCIRELYRASLV
-637 AGVKVDLVI
+637 GVKVDLIV

-662 IRVIS
+662 IRVTS

-674 HARIYYFRNG
+674 HSRVYYFRNG
-684 GKEEVFMGSSDLM
+684 GKEEIFMGSADLM

-703 RVEILFPASAEYIP
+703 RVEVLFPVSSDYIP
-717 IIRDVILGVQLED
+717 IVRDVILGTHLKD
-730 NLKARLLLPNGKTE
+730 NIKARLLLPNGRTE
-744 RIHPQPE
+744 RIYPQPD
-751 EEELDSQLWMLENTG
+751 EEELDSQFWMLENRG
-766 SWDLNPRKG
+766 SWELKTENG

>member
-1 MEYVHSYQ
+1 ME
-9 VSIFLRKDLK
+9 R
-19 KYKGR
+19 
-24 SCVISMESNFPIQ
+24 NFPIQ

-49 EEARVEV
+49 EGARVEV
-56 SGMPDLSDPCLYIDR
+56 SGMHDLSDSCLYTDR

-84 EAFDERNPLLERV
+84 EAFDERNPLLDRV

-118 HKRIVE
+118 QKRIVE
-124 GIREDRTDEKED
+124 GVKDDRA
-136 EREDRTDEKEDR
+136 
-148 TDELAHQQLQIIRD
+148 DELAQQQLRIIRE
-162 ELLKQLPLADR
+162 ELLRQLPLNDS
-173 CWNKILEP
+173 CWNEVLEP
-181 ALREKGIKVLNYFE
+181 ALREKGIKVTNYFE
-195 LSGKEREKLRDY
+195 LSGEEREKLRDY

-229 ISNLSINLAV
+229 ISNLSLNLAV

-266 ENGQER
+266 DDGQER

-278 ELKAGRFV
+278 ELKTGLFV
-286 WLEQLIAANLDLLF
+286 WIEQLIAANLDLLF

-311 RITRDADLGFDEDGD
+311 RVTRDADLGFDEDGD

-345 VRLEADYTMPSRV
+345 VRLETDNTMPPRV
-358 SEILLKNLDLN
+358 SDILLKNLDLTA
-369 SSLMFLLAAPLGL
+369 SLMFRSAAPLGL
-382 SSLMKFAQISRP
+382 SSLMKLAQINRP
-394 ELKYEPFKP
+394 ELKYKPLEP
-403 KKHPQLTGKKN
+403 KKHPRLVEKEK
-414 IFEVLKKRDI
+414 IFAVLKKRDV
-424 LLYHPYDNFDS
+424 LLYHPYDSFES
-435 VIGFVEKAADDP
+435 VIDFVEEAADDP

-470 KAADRRKQ
+470 KAADRKKQ

-502 HKGVHVAYGFPGRK
+502 RKGVHVAYGFPGLK
-516 VHAKMCLVVRAE
+516 THAKMCLVVRAE
-528 KEEIRYYVHMST
+528 NEGIRYYVHMST
-540 GNYNAVTAKLYTD
+540 GNYNAVTGKLYTD
-553 SGYLTSDSFIGKDV
+553 FGYLTSDSFIGKDI

-588 APQTLRHQVLERI
+588 APQTLRHQILERI
-601 RREIELHEKCGN
+601 RREIDLHEKYGN

-637 AGVKVDLVI
+637 AGVKVDLII

-674 HARIYYFRNG
+674 HSRVYYFRNG
-684 GKEEVFMGSSDLM
+684 GKEEVFMGSADLM

-703 RVEILFPASAEYIP
+703 RIEILFPVSTEYIP
-717 IIRDVILGVQLED
+717 ITRDVILGTQLKD
-730 NLKARLLLPNGKTE
+730 NVKARLLLPNGKKE
-744 RIHPQPE
+744 RIYRQPQ
-751 EEELDSQLWMLENTG
+751 EELDSQLWMLENSK
-766 SWDLNPRKG
+766 SWGLSPQNAEK

>member
-1 MEYVHSYQ
+1 
-9 VSIFLRKDLK
+9 
-19 KYKGR
+19 
-24 SCVISMESNFPIQ
+24 
-37 CADFDRL
+37 
-44 VMDNV
+44 MDNA

-56 SGMPDLSDPCLYIDR
+56 SGMPDLSDPCLYTDR

-84 EAFDERNPLLERV
+84 EAFDERNPLLDRV

-118 HKRIVE
+118 QKRIVE
-124 GIREDRTDEKED
+124 GVKD
-136 EREDRTDEKEDR
+136 DR
-148 TDELAHQQLQIIRD
+148 TDELAQHQLRIIRQ
-162 ELLKQLPLADR
+162 ELLRQLPLNDS
-173 CWNKILEP
+173 CWNEVLEP
-181 ALREKGIKVLNYFE
+181 ALRVKGIKVTNYFE
-195 LSGKEREKLRDY
+195 LSGEEREKLRDY

-229 ISNLSINLAV
+229 ISNLSLNLAV

-266 ENGQER
+266 ADGQER

-278 ELKAGRFV
+278 ELKTGLFV
-286 WLEQLIAANLDLLF
+286 WIEQLIAANLDLLF

-311 RITRDADLGFDEDGD
+311 RVTRDADLGFDEDGD

-345 VRLEADYTMPSRV
+345 VRLETDNTMPPRV
-358 SEILLKNLDLN
+358 SDILLKNLDLTA
-369 SSLMFLLAAPLGL
+369 SLMFRSAAPLGL
-382 SSLMKFAQISRP
+382 SSLMKLAQINRP
-394 ELKYEPFKP
+394 ELKYKPLEP
-403 KKHPQLTGKKN
+403 KKHPRLVEKEK
-414 IFEVLKKRDI
+414 IFAVLKKRDV
-424 LLYHPYDNFDS
+424 LLYHPYDSFES
-435 VIGFVEKAADDP
+435 VIDFVEEAADDP

-470 KAADRRKQ
+470 KAADRKKQ

-502 HKGVHVAYGFPGRK
+502 RKGVHVAYGFPGRK
-516 VHAKMCLVVRAE
+516 THAKMCLVVRAE
-528 KEEIRYYVHMST
+528 NEGIRYYVHMGT
-540 GNYNAVTAKLYTD
+540 GNYNAVTGKLYTD
-553 SGYLTSDSFIGKDV
+553 FGYLTSDSFIGKDI

-588 APQTLRHQVLERI
+588 APQTLRHQILERI
-601 RREIELHEKCGN
+601 RREIDLHEKYGN

-625 YQCIRELYSASR
+625 YQCIRELYRASR
-637 AGVKVDLVI
+637 VGVKVDLLI

-662 IRVIS
+662 IRVTS

-674 HARIYYFRNG
+674 HSRLYYFRND
-684 GKEEVFMGSSDLM
+684 GKEEIFIGSADLM

-703 RVEILFPASAEYIP
+703 RVEILFPVSAEYIP
-717 IIRDVILGVQLED
+717 IVREVILGTQLKD
-730 NLKARLLLPNGKTE
+730 NVKARLLLPNGKTE
-744 RIHPQPE
+744 RIYPQPE

-766 SWDLNPRKG
+766 SWDLSRQKS

>member
-1 MEYVHSYQ
+1 ME
-9 VSIFLRKDLK
+9 R
-19 KYKGR
+19 
-24 SCVISMESNFPIQ
+24 NFPIQ
-37 CADFDRL
+37 FADFDRL

-49 EEARVEV
+49 EGVRLEV
-56 SGMPDLSDPCLYIDR
+56 SGMPDLSDPCLYTDR

-118 HKRIVE
+118 QKRIVE
-124 GIREDRTDEKED
+124 GI
-136 EREDRTDEKEDR
+136 KEDR
-148 TDELAHQQLQIIRD
+148 TDELAQQQLQIIRE
-162 ELLKQLPLADR
+162 ELLKQLPLAEN

-181 ALREKGIKVLNYFE
+181 ALREEGIKVLNYFE
-195 LSGKEREKLRDY
+195 LSGEEREKLRDY

-229 ISNLSINLAV
+229 ISNLSLNLAV

-254 IPPIFTRLIVVP
+254 IPPIFSRLIVVP
-266 ENGQER
+266 EERQER

-278 ELKAGRFV
+278 EIKKGRFV
-286 WLEQLIAANLDLLF
+286 WIEQLIAANLDLLF

-345 VRLEADYTMPSRV
+345 VRLETDYTMPPRV
-358 SEILLKNLDLN
+358 SEILLKNLDLTP
-369 SSLMFLLAAPLGL
+369 SLMLKSTAPLGL
-382 SSLMKFAQISRP
+382 SSLMKLTQLSHP
-394 ELKYEPFKP
+394 ELKYAAFKP
-403 KKHPQLTGKKN
+403 KKHTQLVDKEN
-414 IFEVLKKRDI
+414 IFSVLKKRDV
-424 LLYHPYDNFDS
+424 LLYHPYDSFESLID
-435 VIGFVEKAADDP
+435 FVEEAADDP

-458 VDDNSRIIQALM
+458 VDDNSRIVQALM

-502 HKGVHVAYGFPGRK
+502 RKGVHVAYGFPGRK
-516 VHAKMCLVVRAE
+516 IHAKMCMVVRAE

-553 SGYLTSDSFIGKDV
+553 LGYLTSDSFIGKDV

-588 APQTLRHQVLERI
+588 APQTLRHQILERI
-601 RREIELHEKCGN
+601 RREIDLHKKYGN

-625 YQCIRELYSASR
+625 YQCIRELYRASQV
-637 AGVKVDLVI
+637 GVKVDLIV

-662 IRVIS
+662 IRIIS
-667 IVGRFLE
+667 IIGRFLE
-674 HARIYYFRNG
+674 HARVYYFRNG
-684 GKEEVFMGSSDLM
+684 GNEEVFIGSADLM

-703 RVEILFPASAEYIP
+703 RVEVLLPVSAEYIP
-717 IIRDVILGVQLED
+717 IFRDIVLGIQLKD

-744 RIHPQPE
+744 RIYPQPE
-751 EEELDSQLWMLENTG
+751 EEELDSQLWMLKNTG
-766 SWDLNPRKG
+766 SWHLNNQNER